1 MREVKNQ
8 KMRKEIAKRNLCLYE
23 VAERIGINPTT
34 FQVWI
39 RTEFTPERKAR
50 VQAALDSFDAENTTN
65 KDVKNEQK
73 QESRV

>member
-1 MREVKNQ
+1 MREVRNQ
-8 KMRKEIAKRNLCLYE
+8 EMRKEIAKRNLCLYE

-50 VQAALDSFDAENTTN
+50 VQAALDSFDAENTT
-65 KDVKNEQK
+65 KDAKNEQK